1 MRDGLQI
8 WWHVQY
14 MYQSLK
20 YTGFLQLCVCWGG
33 LGVSSWCQVLPARF
47 KQREFFPCFVVIGSL
62 RLDFN
67 LSELYTQQ
75 AAESPGIHCSAIISY
90 QTPGSWTLHCEK
102 QRTPQRS
109 TNKLLSVEIK
119 LCTGSFKFIGT
130 DICYWLAFN
139 QKVVKDQL
147 PF

>member
-1 MRDGLQI
+1 
-8 WWHVQY
+8 

-20 YTGFLQLCVCWGG
+20 YTGFLQLCVCWGGG

-90 QTPGSWTLHCEK
+90 QTPGS
-102 QRTPQRS
+102 
-109 TNKLLSVEIK
+109 
-119 LCTGSFKFIGT
+119 
-130 DICYWLAFN
+130 
-139 QKVVKDQL
+139 
-147 PF
+147 